1 MNLEEAKHKLRVLV
15 EEAKDSPDMV
25 MSVPMLKEILEG
37 LDNDEQVIIMH
48 NTAAALLLRL
58 GGQAELR
65 PQDALELHH
74 THTIKL
80 SRLPQGNMLLRV
92 LNKAEE
98 N

>member
-1 MNLEEAKHKLRVLV
+1 MNLDEAKQKLRRLLDQAKGASDLV
-15 EEAKDSPDMV
+15 V
-25 MSVPMLKEILEG
+25 SVTELQEILEG

-48 NTAAALLLRL
+48 NTAVALLLRL

-65 PQDALELHH
+65 PQDALKLHH

-80 SRLPQGNMLLRV
+80 SRLAEGNMLLKV
-92 LNKAEE
+92 LNKADQ

>member
-1 MNLEEAKHKLRVLV
+1 MNLEEAKLKLRQLV
-15 EEAKDSPDMV
+15 DQAIDAPEV
-25 MSVPMLKEILEG
+25 IISVTDLKEILEG

-48 NTAAALLLRL
+48 NTAVALLLRL

-65 PQDALELHH
+65 PQDALKLHH

-80 SRLPQGNMLLRV
+80 SRMPEGNMLLKV
-92 LNKAEE
+92 LNKAEQ